1 MAMACFGLVT
11 FFPLR
16 PDFSFPCFISRISRS
31 TALPAAGLYLRE
43 LDDFFEED
51 FLEALFFEDED
62 FFVEDFFADVFLE
75 DDEDFFEDEDFFA
88 ELFFAVL
95 FFFVAIVVPP
105 RDGTRSKTQGLP
117 CGQPLVMG
125 SGWVIAV

>member
-1 MAMACFGLVT
+1 MAIACFGLVT

-16 PDFSFPCFISRISRS
+16 PDFSFPCFISRISRW

-62 FFVEDFFADVFLE
+62 FFAEDFLVDAEDFF
-75 DDEDFFEDEDFFA
+75 DDED
-88 ELFFAVL
+88 FFAVL
-95 FFFVAIVVPP
+95 FFDVPFFFVAMLVPP
-105 RDGTRSKTQGLP
+105 RSVGRGAKQRG
-117 CGQPLVMG
+117 CRMGNPL
-125 SGWVIAV
+125 